1 LIAGFDAPV
10 ARELEKLLRRARSG
24 RQVTI
29 FDADGTLWRGDV
41 GEAFFRHQVE
51 RNTVPHAPKKDPWD
65 TYLRESLD
73 GNTAKAYGWLAQW
86 NAGVRE
92 RDLMRWCEEYFR
104 DSWTKFVFEPVR
116 ELSHALL
123 NAGLEVWVVT
133 GSPRWIVQ
141 AGVKGFGIPAD
152 RVIGTSVHVRDGL
165 LTDELE
171 HETPYR
177 AGKARLVEKIIG
189 TKPVFVG
196 GNTYWD
202 KEMMV
207 MAGELALAIC
217 SEEKGEPNHD
227 SEQKLQKL
235 ATANKWLTQR
245 F

>member
-1 LIAGFDAPV
+1 V
-10 ARELEKLLRRARSG
+10 ARELERFLGRAPGGRR
-24 RQVTI
+24 VVI

-51 RNTVPHAPKKDPWD
+51 RKTVPHAPKRDPW
-65 TYLRESLD
+65 ESYWQEATQ

-92 RDLMRWCEEYFR
+92 EDLVRWCDEYFR
-104 DSWTKFVFEPVR
+104 ETWTKFVFEPMR

-123 NAGLEVWVVT
+123 NAGCEVWVIT

-141 AGVKGFGIPAD
+141 SGVKGFGIPAD
-152 RVIGTSVHVRDGL
+152 RVIGTSVVVRDGV
-165 LTDELE
+165 LTEELE
-171 HETPYR
+171 HEVPYR
-177 AGKARLVEKIIG
+177 AGKARLVEKLIG
-189 TKPVFVG
+189 HMPAFVI

-207 MAGELALAIC
+207 LSTELALAVC

-227 SEQKLQKL
+227 SEQRLQKL
-235 ATANKWLTQR
+235 ATDSSWLTQR